1 MKFRKEKKMITELF
15 KISKT
20 VPFSFKDCQSIVY
33 HDVFSVCDM
42 FDARD
47 GVGKAELL
55 PATGKYYYE
64 PIKEVKHCMDSEFL
78 LVHRF

>member
-1 MKFRKEKKMITELF
+1 M
-15 KISKT
+15 
-20 VPFSFKDCQSIVY
+20 Y

-78 LVHRF
+78 FFVAFNMVSYNMKNYDFYQIMSFFMEK